1 MGLDSFAGSESVNR
15 PRSSGLFKVL
25 RLNKESIEGTI
36 FAVFWGLKNIA
47 TQVFV
52 TPSKLWIM
60 GIYATMH
67 VQTRAARAGS
77 GHCVRPN
84 KKLSRI
90 SEELI
95 AYKEICRPGASLKAA
110 LLPQGKIQADM
121 ALTRRASRETLR
133 EAVLRCRIPRV
144 AAR

>member
-15 PRSSGLFKVL
+15 SGSGGLFKVL
-25 RLNKESIEGTI
+25 RLNKESIERTI
-36 FAVFWGLKNIA
+36 SAVFGGLKNIA

-67 VQTRAARAGS
+67 MQTRAGP

-84 KKLSRI
+84 KKLSQI
-90 SEELI
+90 SGELI
-95 AYKEICRPGASLKAA
+95 KKPAN
-110 LLPQGKIQADM
+110 
-121 ALTRRASRETLR
+121 RA
-133 EAVLRCRIPRV
+133 PR
-144 AAR
+144 